1 MDTLHTSI
9 VAFAGPL
16 PRIESLNAANVAAG
30 IHTLAVD
37 VSGANSTRDDT
48 ISPSSSFSTTV
59 APPRIVAG
67 SKPSRGIATA
77 NSQWSSLAAWT
88 SMRVLGRGAMAT
100 AVRVRIPPWRVVFG
114 DQRGAVVG
122 RERRGDGELD
132 GRAVEHGVLGPRVLL
147 LLGGALAAGFGLGL
161 GGLVAVGGR
170 LGLGFGQVPL
180 ERNLRQR
187 VRSAD
192 RLDAGGE
199 REHVDADGSD
209 RGLAPVNGD
218 DHGRAHE
225 RGHERGAGRPALE
238 RLDVIEDAR
247 AIFAG
252 LDGLRLHGPLLAGKG
267 ERHLD
272 GLGGRGFRL
281 LLALGLDPRG
291 DERGDRLGEKG
302 KGKERWRGAGSATR
316 NLRLDPKK
324 APRRVAGRGGAR
336 GRDAHLDG
344 HVYGERGR
352 TRILG
357 SLGLPIGVSRFL
369 LAHGLAL

>member
-1 MDTLHTSI
+1 MD
-9 VAFAGPL
+9 G
-16 PRIESLNAANVAAG
+16 
-30 IHTLAVD
+30 
-37 VSGANSTRDDT
+37 
-48 ISPSSSFSTTV
+48 
-59 APPRIVAG
+59 
-67 SKPSRGIATA
+67 
-77 NSQWSSLAAWT
+77 
-88 SMRVLGRGAMAT
+88 
-100 AVRVRIPPWRVVFG
+100 VVFG
-114 DQRGAVVG
+114 DERLARRPFVGIG

-132 GRAVEHGVLGPRVLL
+132 GRAVEQRVLGPRVLL
-147 LLGGALAAGFGLGL
+147 LPSLGGALAAGFGLGL

-209 RGLAPVNGD
+209 RDFAPVNGD

-247 AIFAG
+247 AILAG

-272 GLGGRGFRL
+272 GLGGGGSASSSPSGLTHGATSGETAWVRRGRGRRGGAGRGQRL
-281 LLALGLDPRG
+281 GILDPKRLHEGSRG
-291 DERGDRLGEKG
+291 A
-302 KGKERWRGAGSATR
+302 WGAGSGR
-316 NLRLDPKK
+316 
-324 APRRVAGRGGAR
+324 AP
-336 GRDAHLDG
+336 
-344 HVYGERGR
+344 
-352 TRILG
+352 
-357 SLGLPIGVSRFL
+357 
-369 LAHGLAL
+369 